1 MVLGLAVAGCPVADI
16 GGLVLGGLT
25 VVVADVAHDAGTDL
39 EVPGEDELGVTGD
52 DVPEV
57 GAGGVVQFS
66 VGEGVVV
73 VGRVEVGLAG
83 NIPGPDTSVR
93 ALPILEPR
101 EVKAHVSPLD
111 EVRERTVVR

>member
-1 MVLGLAVAGCPVADI
+1 M
-16 GGLVLGGLT
+16 LGGLT

-39 EVPGEDELGVTGD
+39 EVPGEDHLGVTGD

-57 GAGGVVQFS
+57 GTGGVVQFS

-93 ALPILEPR
+93 TLPILEPR
-101 EVKAHVSPLD
+101 EVKTHVSPLD
-111 EVRERTVVR
+111 EVSEGAVV